1 MKKWLKITIITNP
14 ALVDSISDYLVGIIG
29 AGVEIGVDEHIS
41 LTTLN
46 GFMSSVN
53 PEPKEIER
61 VVAQVENY
69 MKDLA
74 EIFKVEVPQL
84 SWVVIEDE
92 DWGKSWKKHFTPF
105 AIVSGLVIAPTW
117 EQYQAGKGEHVIVM
131 DPGMAFGTGHHAT
144 TALTLQLIDEELQSS
159 GSGKNVLD
167 VGTGTGILG
176 MAAALFGAEKVLGID
191 NDQDAVIAAREN
203 VLRNNLASVM
213 EVNDS
218 LLVDLEDQY
227 TLVVANIIHD
237 VLVQMAEDLQR
248 LTTTG
253 GKLILSGILH
263 GPQAR
268 NIISIFQGCSFTLE
282 KEKQREEWAVLQFIK
297 DR

>member
-1 MKKWLKITIITNP
+1 MKKWLKITIISNP
-14 ALVDSISDYLVGIIG
+14 VLVDSISDYMVGIIG

-46 GFMSSVN
+46 GFVASSN
-53 PEPKEIER
+53 PEQKEIER
-61 VVAQVENY
+61 VVVQIENY
-69 MKDLA
+69 MNELA
-74 EIFKVEVPQL
+74 GIFKVEVPQL

-105 AIVSGLVIAPTW
+105 AIVPGLVIAPTW
-117 EQYQAGKGEHVIVM
+117 EQYQAGKDEHVIVM

-144 TALTLQLIDEELQSS
+144 TALTLQLINEKLQDF
-159 GSGKNVLD
+159 GSGQSVLD

-176 MAAALFGAEKVLGID
+176 MAAALYGAEKVLGID
-191 NDQDAVIAAREN
+191 NDQDAVVAAREN
-203 VLRNNLASVM
+203 VLRNNLTSVM

-218 LLVDLEDQY
+218 LLVDLKEQY

-237 VLVQMAEDLQR
+237 VLVLMAEDLQR

-253 GKLILSGILH
+253 GRLILSGILH
-263 GPQAR
+263 GPQVQ
-268 NIISIFQGCSFTLE
+268 NIISIFHGCGFTLE
-282 KEKQREEWAVLQFIK
+282 KEKQREEWAALQFIK
-297 DR
+297 D